1 MSWIT
6 CRHHVLVVEHLLSQ
20 LVHSQGAVLLVVAT
34 GQRREARD
42 EEMKAREWDHIHSQ
56 LSEIGVQLL
65 KRTILPSV
73 RGLISLA

>member
-34 GQRREARD
+34 GQRREAWD
-42 EEMKAREWDHIHSQ
+42 EEMKAREWNHINSQ

-65 KRTILPSV
+65 RRTILPSV
-73 RGLISLA
+73 RDLISLA